1 MHPEER
7 DKVLDIL
14 FDCGSTI
21 REYISFEMNFVQKSH
36 PAIESDISAVEDMLP
51 DQYLAALRLVFDIQ
65 RECKKVEREYKS
77 KWEKWVKVR
86 G

>member
-7 DKVLDIL
+7 DKVVDIL
-14 FDCGSTI
+14 FDCCSTI

-65 RECKKVEREYKS
+65 RSCKKVERENKS
-77 KWEKWVKVR
+77 KWERRVKDR